1 MLQRKIKN
9 DKKGEVDGSSE
20 SQVLVKRFDWSET
33 KLCLSSPNKVCR
45 MLSFNINDKSKFML
59 GPFNMTYTYLMCFII
74 K

>member
-9 DKKGEVDGSSE
+9 DKKGEVDGPSE

-33 KLCLSSPNKVCR
+33 KLCLSSPNKVSR
-45 MLSFNINDKSKFML
+45 MLSFNINDDSKFMF